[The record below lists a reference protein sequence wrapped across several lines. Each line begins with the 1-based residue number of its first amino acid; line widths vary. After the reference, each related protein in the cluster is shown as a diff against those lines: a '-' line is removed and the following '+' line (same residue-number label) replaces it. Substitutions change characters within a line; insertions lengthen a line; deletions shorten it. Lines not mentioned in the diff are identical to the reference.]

1 VGVKRGEVW
10 WVRFPDPVGRR
21 PAVLVSQD
29 QAYRVRAA
37 VTVVPL
43 TQTIRRIPVE
53 VSLGQADGVPR
64 KSVAN
69 ADTITTVPKHLLED
83 YLTTLSSPQLEALEQ
98 AIKFALDLP

>member
-1 VGVKRGEVW
+1 VKRGEVW
-10 WVRFPDPVGRR
+10 WVAFPEPMGRR
-21 PAVLVSQD
+21 PAVLVSRD
-29 QAYRVRAA
+29 EAYRVRGA

-53 VSLGQADGVPR
+53 VPVGRADGVPR

-69 ADTITTVPKHLLED
+69 ADTITTIPKSFLLD
-83 YLTTLSSPQLEALEQ
+83 YLTTLSAAKLQALEQ